1 MCLLV
6 MSRREEPNLVV
17 KTVSAAFQEAKVKTL
32 FISKPDEVC
41 ASVMS
46 WEGKRPAWP
55 GTRCPG

>member
-32 FISKPDEVC
+32 FLSKPDDVRACVRAYVC
-41 ASVMS
+41 VCL
-46 WEGKRPAWP
+46 WVV
-55 GTRCPG
+55 CV